1 MDAII
6 GIPVHRCFECLNL
19 NVLSRFAFLREISV
33 DLLGLIKTSS
43 KSSFVSF
50 CIFIYKSSSFTK
62 IPSTILPLRSLISSH
77 ALAKHSD
84 KVTPLRVAILSITTS
99 ISPISSFSGEVSTN
113 TTDLGFFVAEDPT
126 VKRSSKNTLGLYK
139 LSSDGTVSRLQSDV
153 FPDNST
159 ASFSASQFTV
169 DERQG
174 KIYFLENDRGGGLGR
189 RYRKYDIDN
198 NEFEGYITI
207 TGLPEG
213 GEPHLMGVIQKLNDT
228 IEKKCDSEDSDCDDS
243 TDTKFVSLGGEG
255 TDELLRIDNDGI
267 SQGGSTGKSLVK
279 YVGDELHIGENSWIT
294 KEEGGRQKVYAKDAA
309 GNPIPIDYTNGTKLL
324 INGRDVEQSINNV
337 GALSAALTGLPTVP
351 TDTTLACGLGTGTHG
366 GDFAF
371 SGGCASK
378 VNEKLSINYAA
389 SMTIPGQDY
398 VGDFEDQFS
407 ARAGFVWKL
416 GKSVKPSLISMKAKE
431 KMEDKI
437 NSLEEKNEKILSKNQ
452 KLENTVSTL
461 LARLERLEKV
471 ALGESKSKDLA
482 TIKLP

>member
-1 MDAII
+1 MK
-6 GIPVHRCFECLNL
+6 N
-19 NVLSRFAFLREISV
+19 LSRKLFSSLFTST
-33 DLLGLIKTSS
+33 LLL
-43 KSSFVSF
+43 
-50 CIFIYKSSSFTK
+50 
-62 IPSTILPLRSLISSH
+62 LPL
-77 ALAKHSD
+77 A
-84 KVTPLRVAILSITTS
+84 
-99 ISPISSFSGEVSTN
+99 SFSGEVSTN

-126 VKRSSKNTLGLYK
+126 AMRDANNKTLGLYK
-139 LSSDGTVSRLQSDV
+139 LSSDGSVTRLQSDI
-153 FPDNST
+153 FPANTT
-159 ASFSASQFTV
+159 ATFSASQFTV
-169 DERQG
+169 DEREG

-189 RYRKYDIDN
+189 RYRKYDIEN
-198 NEFEGYITI
+198 NEFEGYIDI

-213 GEPHLMGVIQKLNDT
+213 GVPHMMGVIQKLNNT
-228 IEKKCDSEDSDCDDS
+228 IEKKCESTDSDCDDS

-351 TDTTLACGLGTGTHG
+351 TDTTLACGFGTGTHG

-378 VNEKLSINYAA
+378 VNDKLSINYAA
-389 SMTIPGQDY
+389 SITMPGQDY
-398 VGDFEDQFS
+398 AGDFEDKFS

-416 GKSVKPSLISMKAKE
+416 GKSVKPTLISMKDRQK
-431 KMEDKI
+431 
-437 NSLEEKNEKILSKNQ
+437 LTNEITDLKSKNQ
-452 KLENTVSTL
+452 NLNKKITKFETEKLEL

-471 ALGESKSKDLA
+471 ALGDLKSKDLA